1 MGRYA
6 VLSRRTDVLL
16 DVLRCGK
23 KMVITGHDAP
33 DVDSLL
39 SCALMQRF
47 LARVGIESCVA
58 LMTPADEQSS
68 RIADHLGVDVQ
79 AMYGEIK
86 PDDSLILLDHHRPQH
101 GGCVLACI
109 DHHPTDFAPDAPF
122 VWIVQSGACAAM
134 VYNLMEAA
142 GMPVT
147 PEDEKLAVAALY
159 LDTLALRSTKILPQ
173 EAQWAKERAAVLRM
187 DAAWLEKEGLGLQ
200 DPALPAPVLAMT
212 GKKRFVYGSKVV
224 FSTYVQLDGMED
236 GLRASLLRVLKAA
249 LVENGA
255 DLWVFLHHDPAAMRS
270 VEYDIWPDG
279 TVETIGYDHLVSRG
293 KDVMPRIERRMREQD
308 GCKA

>member
-1 MGRYA
+1 MENRAAALRAALSNETGR
-6 VLSRRTDVLL
+6 L
-16 DVLRCGK
+16 
-23 KMVITGHDAP
+23 VILGHDTP
-33 DVDSLL
+33 DMDSLL
-39 SCALMQRF
+39 SCVLVKRLLAFWNIPSQIVLPTPEDGQCRRLMPQ
-47 LARVGIESCVA
+47 
-58 LMTPADEQSS
+58 
-68 RIADHLGVDVQ
+68 LGF
-79 AMYGEIK
+79 APEAWRGETCTG
-86 PDDSLILLDHHRPQH
+86 DALILVDHHAAQH
-101 GGCVLACI
+101 AGRVAAII

-122 VWIVQSGACAAM
+122 VWIAQSGACAAM

-173 EAQWAKERAAVLRM
+173 EARWAKERAAVLRM

-200 DPALPAPVLAMT
+200 DPTLPAPVLAMT

-236 GLRASLLRVLKAA
+236 GLRASLLGVLTAA
-249 LVENGA
+249 LMEYGA

-270 VEYDIWPDG
+270 VEYDVWPDG